1 MIGTGLLKVL
11 ASYFGFPI
19 FLTIAF
25 VLLIFWFCRFFRANE
40 VLRLQDPDRDQN
52 IVRARGLNLG
62 PMTAAVLLF
71 LIIPVVNG
79 LSEEECTELFRK
91 HFKKLK
97 YALETCT
104 VPSGEFYALRN
115 GMCTTFPVEEEFCYS
130 LNDMIPVIYASFI
143 ILIGA
148 SILYFLLRKRHN

>member
-19 FLTIAF
+19 FLSIAF

-40 VLRLQDPDRDQN
+40 VLRLHDPDRDQN
-52 IVRARGLNLG
+52 VVRARGLNLG
-62 PMTAAVLLF
+62 PMAAAVLIF
-71 LIIPVVNG
+71 LIIPVVHG

-91 HFKKLK
+91 YFKKLENAFK
-97 YALETCT
+97 TCA

-130 LNDMIPVIYASFI
+130 INDMIPVICASFV
-143 ILIGA
+143 ILLGA